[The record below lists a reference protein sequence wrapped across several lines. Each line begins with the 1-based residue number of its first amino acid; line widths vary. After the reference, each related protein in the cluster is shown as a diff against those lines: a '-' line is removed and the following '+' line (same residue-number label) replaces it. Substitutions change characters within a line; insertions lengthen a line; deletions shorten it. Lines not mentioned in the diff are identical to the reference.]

1 MKHTKALHNLVRGA
15 AVAALYVVLALA
27 QDLLLPGTTSAAIQF
42 RAAEALCVLA
52 LYTPSAIGGLT
63 AGCLLF
69 NLTNAGAL
77 PLDLLVGPL
86 ASLLSA
92 VLMYRLR
99 NVRLWRVPVP
109 ALAVPAVCNALLVGP
124 ELWFYIPGLPLWLDM
139 LYVALGELGVLYTLG
154 TALYFALRPIEGRLK

>member
-1 MKHTKALHNLVRGA
+1 MKHTKVLHNLVRGA
-15 AVAALYVVLALA
+15 AIAALYVVLALA

-52 LYTPSAIGGLT
+52 LYTPSAVGGLT

-99 NVRLWRVPVP
+99 NVRLWRVPAP
-109 ALAVPAVCNALLVGP
+109 ALAMPAVCNALLVGP
-124 ELWFYIPGLPLWLDM
+124 ELWFYVPGLPLWLDM
-139 LYVALGELGVLYTLG
+139 LYVALGELCVLYTLG
-154 TALYFALRPIEGRLK
+154 AALYFALRPIESRLK

>member
-15 AVAALYVVLALA
+15 AIAALYVVLALA

-52 LYTPSAIGGLT
+52 LYTPSAVGGLT

-77 PLDLLVGPL
+77 PLDPLVGPL

-99 NVRLWRVPVP
+99 NVRLWRVPAP
-109 ALAVPAVCNALLVGP
+109 ALAMPAVCNALLVGP
-124 ELWFYIPGLPLWLDM
+124 ELWFYVPGLPLWLDM
-139 LYVALGELGVLYTLG
+139 LYVALGELCVLYTLG
-154 TALYFALRPIEGRLK
+154 TALYFALRPIESRLK